1 MIHTISLLPLGAAI
15 VGISLALF
23 TSRRPRPLSRKQTF
37 FVLLNI
43 STALWCFGTF
53 LLDNYAPGMNPGT
66 FPYTDPGYINSM
78 VLTVGVGG
86 SCLFWF
92 LFGAEHAGL
101 HSWTRGT
108 ALWVASLPAIY
119 TFVVTATNPS
129 HHLFL
134 SQASASAPVIGGPL
148 AYPYLIS
155 TYAVAITG
163 TALLIK
169 GSWSRGSSTGHRQA
183 IVLGAATCLPTA
195 GGFAWQLLTLS
206 SLSVGPNPVP
216 ALFALLQLVVVHEV
230 IAGGLSDLLPH
241 ARAAAFDG
249 MHDAAIVLDTRLR
262 VITMNRAALRLFP
275 MIEEG
280 MPIEEYFS
288 TLGTHARTCMER
300 YPDGVDFEADLGG
313 SIFWGRVRKPDG
325 RDEGCL
331 ILLTDLTDLRSAQTE
346 LLRLGI
352 KPGVETVRFAASH
365 EALDIR
371 V

>member
-1 MIHTISLLPLGAAI
+1 MIHAISLLPLGATI
-15 VGISLALF
+15 ISISLALF

-53 LLDNYAPGMNPGT
+53 LLDNYAPGMHPGT
-66 FPYTDPGYINSM
+66 FPYTDPGYIISM
-78 VLTVGVGG
+78 ALTVGVGG
-86 SCLFWF
+86 SCLLWF
-92 LFGAEHAGL
+92 LFGAEHAGVG
-101 HSWTRGT
+101 SWTRGT
-108 ALWVASLPAIY
+108 ALWVVSLPTIY
-119 TFVVTATNPS
+119 TFAVTATNPS
-129 HHLFL
+129 HHLFAT
-134 SQASASAPVIGGPL
+134 QAHASAPVVGGPL
-148 AYPYLIS
+148 AYPYLIG
-155 TYAVAITG
+155 TYAVAIVG
-163 TALLIK
+163 TVLLIK

-183 IVLGAATCLPTA
+183 LVLGMAACLPIA
-195 GGFAWQLLTLS
+195 GGVVWQLLTFS
-206 SLSVGPNPVP
+206 SLDVGPNPVP

-230 IAGGLSDLLPH
+230 ITGGLSDLLPH
-241 ARAAAFDG
+241 ARSAAFNA
-249 MHDAAIVLDTRLR
+249 MNDAAIVLDSRLR
-262 VITMNRAALRLFP
+262 VMTMNRAALRVFP

-288 TLGTHARTCMER
+288 TLGTHARTCMEK

-331 ILLTDLTDLRSAQTE
+331 VLLTDLTDLRSAQTE